1 MRPVFLTRIPNPRA
15 VLFLAVCLL
24 VLLASSLSPTPAAHV
39 PNSRL
44 AILPEL
50 ETPVPLCGTPRLI
63 ELRDSLRAATPL
75 PRGAGLDFLQQPP
88 ILTTSYTGRV
98 TIRDLGIVGD
108 FATVK
113 FHRVDHR
120 RPKGVHVETWRR
132 TRRQRIGGQT
142 ISRFTKSW
150 PASIFRE
157 VIRSQS
163 FGWDRPQV
171 FWGTLKAR
179 DAEVPIRLRLASK
192 NLPTAI
198 VRKIHPRVQYSSHV
212 VNLVVNNFSNA
223 RVSASDDSAFAF
235 VAAAQLF
242 YQHFPDVYDG
252 LSFVMQRDVLAD
264 YGAFHRIVRNPVG
277 GIGLPLFNDAPRF
290 GSRGRLKAL
299 EVYRAGHIATN
310 RTSTHEAMHQ
320 WGDYFDLTELAGVEE
335 AGHQPFGHMPLMFPR
350 ENYIGAVLEGTRRV
364 RRVGGDVYRI
374 QRTPS
379 PIRQHPLHLYAMG
392 KVAARAVPNIVV
404 FDNQDQF
411 DASTST
417 APPVNTRLR
426 GGTRIV
432 TMSDILGRYGP
443 RTGPVQR
450 VWRRATILI
459 SVGRL
464 ATPQEMNYW
473 NFFAKRTGEHANT
486 TSFQGYPAFRRST
499 GNRMRL
505 RTDIDAL
512 GRPKVTQR
520 VQTTFR
526 NFSPR
531 DWRGVVFA
539 RPVPSRFR
547 VNQSYRLSGRVTVTD
562 RAYHAALLYIA
573 QADGTSRRADVAI
586 KNGRFSATLR
596 FPKRGNWVIRVF
608 LFYPGSGPQYPVT
621 SLTGVI
627 VT

>member
-1 MRPVFLTRIPNPRA
+1 MLPVFLTRIPKPRA

-24 VLLASSLSPTPAAHV
+24 VLLASSLSPTPAAQIQ
-39 PNSRL
+39 NSRL

-50 ETPVPLCGTPRLI
+50 ETPVPLCGTPHLI
-63 ELRDSLRAATPL
+63 ELRDSLRTATPL
-75 PRGAGLDFLQQPP
+75 SRGAGLDFIQRPP

-157 VIRSQS
+157 VIRTQS
-163 FGWDRPQV
+163 FGWDDPQV
-171 FWGTLKAR
+171 FWGTLKAP
-179 DAEVPIRLRLASK
+179 DADVYIGLRLASK

-198 VRKIHPRVQYSSHV
+198 VRKINQRVQYSSHV

-223 RVSASDDSAFAF
+223 RVSASNDFAF

-264 YGAFHRIVRNPVG
+264 YAAFHQIVRNPVG
-277 GIGLPLFNDAPRF
+277 GIGRPLYNDASTF
-290 GSRGRLKAL
+290 GSGGKLQAL
-299 EVYRAGHIATN
+299 EVYSSGHIATN
-310 RTSTHEAMHQ
+310 STSTHEAMHQ
-320 WGDYFDLTELAGVEE
+320 WGDYFDLTGLAGVEE
-335 AGHQPFGHMPLMFPR
+335 AGHQPFAHMPLIFPR
-350 ENYIGAVLEGTRRV
+350 ENYIGAVLEGARRV

-374 QRTPS
+374 QRAPS

-404 FDNQDQF
+404 FDNQGQF
-411 DASTST
+411 DSSTST
-417 APPVNTRLR
+417 ATTLHTRLR

-432 TMSDILGRYGP
+432 TMGDILGRHGP
-443 RTGPVQR
+443 RTGPVMNR
-450 VWRRATILI
+450 WRRATILI

-486 TSFQGYPAFRRST
+486 TSFQGYPSFRRST

-505 RTDIDAL
+505 QTDIDAL

-520 VQTTFR
+520 FQTTFR

-531 DWRGVVFA
+531 DWRGVVFD

-547 VNQSYRLSGRVTVTD
+547 VNQSYRLSGRVTLTD
-562 RAYHAALLYIA
+562 RAYHAASILIE
-573 QADGTSRRADVAI
+573 QADGTSRRADVSI
-586 KNGRFSATLR
+586 NNGRFSSNLR
-596 FPKRGNWVIRVF
+596 FPKRGNWKIRVV

-621 SLTGVI
+621 NLTGVI

>member
-1 MRPVFLTRIPNPRA
+1 MLPVFLTRIQKPRA

-24 VLLASSLSPTPAAHV
+24 VLLASSLSPTPAAQV

-63 ELRDSLRAATPL
+63 ELRDGFLAATLL
-75 PRGAGLDFLQQPP
+75 PRGAGLDFIQQPP

-120 RPKGVHVETWRR
+120 RPKGVQVETWRR

-163 FGWDRPQV
+163 FGWDNPQV
-171 FWGTLKAR
+171 FWGTLKAP
-179 DAEVPIRLRLASK
+179 DADVHIRLRLASK

-198 VRKIHPRVQYSSHV
+198 VRKINHRVQYSSHV

-223 RVSASDDSAFAF
+223 RVFASNDFAFAF

-242 YQHFPDVYDG
+242 YQHFPDVYNG

-264 YGAFHRIVRNPVG
+264 YGAFHRIVRNPVD
-277 GIGLPLFNDAPRF
+277 GIGLPLYNDAPTF
-290 GSRGRLKAL
+290 GSGGKLQAL
-299 EVYRAGHIATN
+299 EVYGAGHIATN
-310 RTSTHEAMHQ
+310 RLSTHEAMHQ
-320 WGDYFDLTELAGVEE
+320 WGDYFDLTELAGVAS
-335 AGHQPFGHMPLMFPR
+335 AGHEPFAHMPLIFPR
-350 ENYIGAVLEGTRRV
+350 ENYIGAVLEGARRV

-411 DASTST
+411 NSSTST
-417 APPVNTRLR
+417 TPTVNTRLR

-443 RTGPVQR
+443 RTGPVLN

-473 NFFAKRTGEHANT
+473 NFFAKRTGAHANT
-486 TSFQGYPAFRRST
+486 TSFQGYPSFRRST

-512 GRPKVTQR
+512 GRPKVTQGF
-520 VQTTFR
+520 QTTFR

-531 DWRGVVFA
+531 DWRGVVFD

-547 VNQSYRLSGRVTVTD
+547 VNQSYRLSGRVTLTD
-562 RAYHAALLYIA
+562 RAYHAALVRIK
-573 QADGTSRRADVAI
+573 QADGTLRRADVAI
-586 KNGRFSATLR
+586 NNGRFAANLR
-596 FPKRGNWVIRVF
+596 FPKRGNWKISVF
-608 LFYPGSGPQYPVT
+608 LFYPGSGPQHAVT
-621 SLTGVI
+621 NLTGVI

>member
-1 MRPVFLTRIPNPRA
+1 
-15 VLFLAVCLL
+15 
-24 VLLASSLSPTPAAHV
+24 
-39 PNSRL
+39 
-44 AILPEL
+44 
-50 ETPVPLCGTPRLI
+50 
-63 ELRDSLRAATPL
+63 
-75 PRGAGLDFLQQPP
+75 
-88 ILTTSYTGRV
+88 
-98 TIRDLGIVGD
+98 
-108 FATVK
+108 
-113 FHRVDHR
+113 
-120 RPKGVHVETWRR
+120 
-132 TRRQRIGGQT
+132 
-142 ISRFTKSW
+142 
-150 PASIFRE
+150 
-157 VIRSQS
+157 
-163 FGWDRPQV
+163 
-171 FWGTLKAR
+171 
-179 DAEVPIRLRLASK
+179 
-192 NLPTAI
+192 
-198 VRKIHPRVQYSSHV
+198 
-212 VNLVVNNFSNA
+212 
-223 RVSASDDSAFAF
+223 
-235 VAAAQLF
+235 
-242 YQHFPDVYDG
+242 
-252 LSFVMQRDVLAD
+252 
-264 YGAFHRIVRNPVG
+264 
-277 GIGLPLFNDAPRF
+277 
-290 GSRGRLKAL
+290 
-299 EVYRAGHIATN
+299 
-310 RTSTHEAMHQ
+310 
-320 WGDYFDLTELAGVEE
+320 
-335 AGHQPFGHMPLMFPR
+335 
-350 ENYIGAVLEGTRRV
+350 
-364 RRVGGDVYRI
+364 
-374 QRTPS
+374 
-379 PIRQHPLHLYAMG
+379 MG

-411 DASTST
+411 DSSTST

-443 RTGPVQR
+443 RTGPVQS

-505 RTDIDAL
+505 RTDIDVI

-573 QADGTSRRADVAI
+573 QADGTSRRAQVSI

-596 FPKRGNWVIRVF
+596 FPKRGNWAIRVF

>member
-1 MRPVFLTRIPNPRA
+1 MLPVFLTRIQKPRA

-24 VLLASSLSPTPAAHV
+24 VLLASSLSPTPAAQV

-63 ELRDSLRAATPL
+63 ELRDGFLAATPL
-75 PRGAGLDFLQQPP
+75 PRGAGLDFIQQPP

-120 RPKGVHVETWRR
+120 RPKGVQVETWRR

-163 FGWDRPQV
+163 FGWDNPQV
-171 FWGTLKAR
+171 FWGTLKAP
-179 DAEVPIRLRLASK
+179 DADVHIRLRLASK

-198 VRKIHPRVQYSSHV
+198 VRKINHRVQYSSHV

-223 RVSASDDSAFAF
+223 RVFASNDFAF

-242 YQHFPDVYDG
+242 YQHFPDVYNG
-252 LSFVMQRDVLAD
+252 LSFVMQRDVLAE
-264 YGAFHRIVRNPVG
+264 YAAFHGIVRNPVD
-277 GIGLPLFNDAPRF
+277 GIGRPLYNDAPTY
-290 GSRGRLKAL
+290 GSGGRLQAL

-310 RTSTHEAMHQ
+310 STSTHEAMHQ
-320 WGDYFDLTELAGVEE
+320 WGDYFDLTELAGVESD
-335 AGHQPFGHMPLMFPR
+335 GHEPSGHMPLVFPR
-350 ENYIGAVLEGTRRV
+350 ENYIGAVLEGERRV

-404 FDNQDQF
+404 FDNQGQF
-411 DASTST
+411 DSSV
-417 APPVNTRLR
+417 PPVNTRLR

-432 TMSDILGRYGP
+432 TMSDILGRHGP
-443 RTGPVQR
+443 RTGPVMN

-473 NFFAKRTGEHANT
+473 NFFTKRTGAHANT
-486 TSFQGYPAFRRST
+486 TSFQGYPSFRRST

-512 GRPKVTQR
+512 GHPKVTQGF
-520 VQTTFR
+520 QTTFR

-531 DWRGVVFA
+531 DWRGVVFD

-547 VNQSYRLSGRVTVTD
+547 VNQSYRLSGRVTLTD
-562 RAYHAALLYIA
+562 RAYHAALILIE
-573 QADGTSRRADVAI
+573 QADGTFRRADVAI
-586 KNGRFSATLR
+586 NNGRFSANLR
-596 FPKRGNWVIRVF
+596 FPKRGNWKISVF
-608 LFYPGSGPQYPVT
+608 LFYPGSGPQRAVT